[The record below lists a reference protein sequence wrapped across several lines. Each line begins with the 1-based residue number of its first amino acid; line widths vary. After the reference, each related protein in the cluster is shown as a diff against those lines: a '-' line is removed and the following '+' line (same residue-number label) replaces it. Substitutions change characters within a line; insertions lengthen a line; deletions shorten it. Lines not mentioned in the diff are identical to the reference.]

1 MSGTTQQTRPQQ
13 PRQQSPQ
20 QQGGAGGG
28 REPMRAAPERTGSGA
43 VPVVGVLLA
52 LCLLALAVALVQHA
66 LVALGAIGGPAW
78 PQVLVEGVRGTAP
91 ATWMVPVG
99 VVLALVGLWLVLRV
113 ALGRR
118 TRSEVRL
125 RSRTAVSVEPRD
137 LARLASSAARD
148 VDGVLGARSS
158 ADRRK
163 VVVRVQTTGEAS
175 VPGAVQQAVA
185 ERLRAVERQPSVR
198 VRVEGGDR

>member
-1 MSGTTQQTRPQQ
+1 MSSPTQQQPVAQQDDRGARPDVS
-13 PRQQSPQ
+13 R
-20 QQGGAGGG
+20 
-28 REPMRAAPERTGSGA
+28 REPMRGAPERTGSGV

-52 LCLLALAVALVQHA
+52 LCLLALAVALVQHG
-66 LVALGAIGGPAW
+66 LVALGIIGGPAW

-99 VVLALVGLWLVLRV
+99 VLLALVGLWLALGV

-125 RSRTAVSVEPRD
+125 RSRTAVSLEPRD
-137 LARLASSAARD
+137 VARLASSAARD

-163 VVVRVQTTGEAS
+163 LVVRVQTTGEAS
-175 VPGAVQQAVA
+175 TAGAVQRAVA
-185 ERLRAVERQPSVR
+185 DRLRAVERQPAVR

>member
-1 MSGTTQQTRPQQ
+1 MSSPTQQQ
-13 PRQQSPQ
+13 PVVEQDDRSAARQ
-20 QQGGAGGG
+20 GASRGG
-28 REPMRAAPERTGSGA
+28 REPMRGAPERTGSGA

-99 VVLALVGLWLVLRV
+99 VLLALVGLWLVLRV

-137 LARLASSAARD
+137 VARLASSAARD

-185 ERLRAVERQPSVR
+185 DRLRALERQPSVR
-198 VRVEGGDR
+198 VRAEGGDR